1 MISRDRN
8 TACYHVSTLV
18 RRKRNSITSIMSKE
32 GERVHD
38 EMVVKEVIRNGFLE
52 LYTSSL
58 SYSTLEIP
66 AASAWQARL
75 SDEDRDSIDKAVSE
89 EEINNGLWSL
99 KAFKAPDPNGLHASF
114 FQRFWLIVGTSVK
127 EEVMK
132 FFSNREV
139 PKEVNRT
146 LIVLIPK
153 ILGPETLNNYRLISL
168 CNMIYKIVSKVLVA
182 RLRPLLGNL
191 ISPLQTA
198 FFPGGRGTDNA
209 IIAQELIHTISRK
222 KGKIGFM
229 AIKIDME

>member
-1 MISRDRN
+1 
-8 TACYHVSTLV
+8 
-18 RRKRNSITSIMSKE
+18 MSKE

-58 SYSTLEIP
+58 NYSTLEIH

-75 SDEDRDSIDKAVSE
+75 SDEDQDSIDKAVFE
-89 EEINNGLWSL
+89 EEIKNRLWSL

-114 FQRFWLIVGTSVK
+114 VQRFWLIVGTSVK
-127 EEVMK
+127 EEVTK

-139 PKEVNRT
+139 PEEVNKT

-153 ILGPETLNNYRLISL
+153 ILGPETLSNYRPISL

-182 RLRPLLGNL
+182 KLRPLLGNL

-222 KGKIGFM
+222 KGKTGFM
-229 AIKIDME
+229 AIKIDLE